1 LATLDAHITGI
12 PYDYWSQYADIFA
25 IFWELGGTS
34 IAVGFIVAFF
44 FLFFKISSETHG
56 HHVVTTGSIFIGS
69 LVGAF
74 LIAFTTFM
82 SLISVAGLSF
92 LAGTNLT
99 GFSNMS
105 FVLSVGFSVE
115 YSVHIVARW
124 LRADPELATA
134 FDRVEF
140 TMEYLTVP
148 TFMSFVSSTIG
159 VACLA
164 FTDFKFNEVFFFRPL
179 IIVMF
184 VTYFIGCWW
193 LPVLLTLLDF
203 DQVKLGVSSKAP
215 EMTGEKQLGGEMD
228 GSDESEQ
235 VVEDAPKEEPKDDV
249 PESDVQEDE
258 A

>member
-1 LATLDAHITGI
+1 MATLYAHATGI
-12 PYDYWSQYADIFA
+12 PYDYWSQYADIFS

-34 IAVGFIVAFF
+34 IAVGFIVSFF
-44 FLFFKISSETHG
+44 FLFFKISSETQG
-56 HHVVTTGSIFIGS
+56 HPAVTTGSIVIGC
-69 LVGAF
+69 LVGSF

-134 FDRVEF
+134 LDRVEF
-140 TMEYLTVP
+140 TMNYLTVP

-215 EMTGEKQLGGEMD
+215 EMSAEKQVDMD
-228 GSDESEQ
+228 DSDKSEQ
-235 VVEDAPKEEPKDDV
+235 KVVEDAPKVGHTEDLPG
-249 PESDVQEDE
+249 SDIQEAD